1 MRNYAQLLNDYNCYV
16 LERDLPLAIKGMT
29 LKENDGHIIILNA
42 AYPETIRV
50 IALEHE
56 LDHLGNSDFSTDR
69 YKQKERI

>member
-42 AYPETIRV
+42 AYPEPV
-50 IALEHE
+50 KMNALEHE
-56 LDHLGNSDFSTDR
+56 LDHLDLNDFGER
-69 YKQKERI
+69 YPHKGGI